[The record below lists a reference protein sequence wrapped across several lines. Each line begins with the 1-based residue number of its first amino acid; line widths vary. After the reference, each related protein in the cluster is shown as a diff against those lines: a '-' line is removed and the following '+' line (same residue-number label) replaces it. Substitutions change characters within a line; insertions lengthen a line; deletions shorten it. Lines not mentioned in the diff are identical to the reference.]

1 MAATI
6 PTPHRG
12 ETVARAKRT
21 ERAEA
26 RRRYRAATAPDETFE
41 DVDAEAPTSRQGRS
55 NASSSAPTPPAT
67 AGRVGFFDAFRL
79 SIRPMHIRADVAA
92 LPSVATHSFAVWVP
106 LLITIVATVAAAVT
120 GARDVATDILFK
132 NFVVFPAIGGP
143 LIAGFLAPR
152 ASWLIGGIVG
162 LTSAL
167 CYVVLGATNLLPDS
181 PIGFQSQ
188 FNTAPQD
195 IAVSAF
201 LLSPIMGAFFA
212 AGGAWY
218 RRFLALMSPNR
229 NARRAS
235 QAPKQRPGDGRTRGT
250 QKAGAKR

>member
-1 MAATI
+1 M
-6 PTPHRG
+6 
-12 ETVARAKRT
+12 ARAKRT

-26 RRRYRAATAPDETFE
+26 RRRYRAATVPDETDDQIE
-41 DVDAEAPTSRQGRS
+41 SEAPAPRPGRS
-55 NASSSAPTPPAT
+55 TSTSHGTATPSGTPA
-67 AGRVGFFDAFRL
+67 RVGFFDAFRL
-79 SIRPMHIRADVAA
+79 SIRPMHIRADAAA
-92 LPSVATHSFAVWVP
+92 LPWIATHSFALWVP
-106 LLITIVATVAAAVT
+106 LLITLGATVAAAAT
-120 GARDVATDILFK
+120 GAQDVATDILFK

-143 LIAGFLAPR
+143 LVAGFLAPR
-152 ASWLIGGIVG
+152 ASWLVGGIVG

-167 CYVVLGATNLLPDS
+167 CYVVLGATGLLPNAS
-181 PIGFQSQ
+181 IGFQTQ
-188 FNTAPQD
+188 FNSAPQD

-229 NARRAS
+229 NSRRAS
-235 QAPKQRPGDGRTRGT
+235 QTSKQRPGDGRTRGRGT